1 MLFFQGSHIFKIQ
14 KIYKRHLIDYWRIED
29 LANLSLMFMEVRV
42 EKVVKVGCFFKNF
55 NGETINIPNGSGT
68 SIQINWI

>member
-1 MLFFQGSHIFKIQ
+1 
-14 KIYKRHLIDYWRIED
+14 
-29 LANLSLMFMEVRV
+29 MFMEVRV